1 MGRPEPSVAALSD
14 PIEQIIQRLRG
25 ALQSGNEP
33 AARAILAALHPADI
47 ADCIDG
53 LEREAR
59 LAAFALLSDAV
70 AAEVID
76 ETGIAAT
83 DDLLAGLGRE
93 RLGRVIGQLETDDAA
108 ELLSAA
114 APEAVADLLARAGPA
129 ASAALTR
136 ALEYEPTSA
145 GRLMNTALVSL
156 PGDTTAAAAIT
167 EIKRQLP
174 NVSNIYYVYIV
185 NAQRHLLGVLSLRA
199 LLAADEWERLVDIC
213 DPEPVTAND
222 FDDKAEV
229 AELLAKYDLLA
240 VPVVDSRGRLLGMLT
255 VDDAVDVL
263 VDEGGEH
270 LLALSGAL
278 GPLARFGTLHQ
289 AVLRLPWLL
298 VTLVGEMFVGL
309 IMSAFLA
316 NLEQVV
322 LVAIFVPVVSALAG
336 SVGIQSLAAT
346 LEADRVGAVSGRLR
360 PVLRELLIGVLLGTA
375 AGLIAG
381 LAAGFWLDDF
391 RFGLLIF
398 GSIFPALSFAA
409 LLGAAVPQT
418 TLQLRIDPAG
428 ASGPLIATLNDV
440 VALSIYLGVATLL
453 LT

>member
-255 VDDAVDVL
+255 VD
-263 VDEGGEH
+263 
-270 LLALSGAL
+270 
-278 GPLARFGTLHQ
+278 
-289 AVLRLPWLL
+289 
-298 VTLVGEMFVGL
+298 
-309 IMSAFLA
+309 
-316 NLEQVV
+316 
-322 LVAIFVPVVSALAG
+322 
-336 SVGIQSLAAT
+336 
-346 LEADRVGAVSGRLR
+346 GRGR
-360 PVLRELLIGVLLGTA
+360 R
-375 AGLIAG
+375 
-381 LAAGFWLDDF
+381 
-391 RFGLLIF
+391 
-398 GSIFPALSFAA
+398 
-409 LLGAAVPQT
+409 
-418 TLQLRIDPAG
+418 
-428 ASGPLIATLNDV
+428 ASR
-440 VALSIYLGVATLL
+440 
-453 LT
+453 